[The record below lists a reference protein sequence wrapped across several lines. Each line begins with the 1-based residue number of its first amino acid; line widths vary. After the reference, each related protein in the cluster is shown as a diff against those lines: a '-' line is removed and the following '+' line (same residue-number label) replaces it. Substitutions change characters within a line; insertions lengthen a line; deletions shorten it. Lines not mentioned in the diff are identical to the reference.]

1 MYIYVY
7 IYICIYIY
15 ISKRPIGKCFA
26 KENVV
31 GCGERLNN
39 REGGRDG
46 ESGLIDPHFE

>member
-7 IYICIYIY
+7 IYAYIH

-46 ESGLIDPHFE
+46 ESGLIDPHFK